1 MAKGSSKKNW
11 LARQQK
17 DPYVKQAQQS
27 HYRSR
32 AVYKLIEIDDKDH
45 LFKQG
50 QTIIDLG
57 AAPGSWSQYVSEK
70 IGNRGQ
76 LIAIDILPMQPVDNT
91 LFIEGDFTEQSVYE
105 QCLQAMENTR
115 ADLVI
120 SDMAPNLSG
129 IRAADQARSLY
140 LAELSFD
147 LAKSVLKQGGDMLDD
162 FIERVAF
169 GLNLVFSNGKGWPRN
184 CYLVFGGAGDEQ
196 AFRAFYRD
204 RQIRTQVWYA
214 AAPYQGSTAVNIS
227 RNSAIRA
234 GLSQKLNTQECKK
247 WLQLF

>member
-1 MAKGSSKKNW
+1 MVKKPSSQNW
-11 LARQQK
+11 LQRQQK

-32 AVYKLIEIDDKDH
+32 AVYKLIEIDEKDH

-70 IGNRGQ
+70 IGKKGR
-76 LIAIDILPMQPVDNT
+76 LIAIDILPMEPVANT
-91 LFIEGDFTEQSVYE
+91 LFLQGDFTEQSVYE
-105 QCLQAMENTR
+105 QCLQAMGSSR

-147 LAKSVLKQGGDMLDD
+147 LAKSVLKKGGDMLVKVFEGEGTETYRHDLNEHFERIIVRKPKASRDD
-162 FIERVAF
+162 SREFYVLART
-169 GLNLVFSNGKGWPRN
+169 
-184 CYLVFGGAGDEQ
+184 
-196 AFRAFYRD
+196 FR
-204 RQIRTQVWYA
+204 
-214 AAPYQGSTAVNIS
+214 
-227 RNSAIRA
+227 
-234 GLSQKLNTQECKK
+234 L
-247 WLQLF
+247 

>member
-1 MAKGSSKKNW
+1 MVKGSSKKHW

-45 LFKQG
+45 LLKQG

-57 AAPGSWSQYVSEK
+57 SAPGSWSQYVSKK
-70 IGNRGQ
+70 IGNKGR
-76 LIAIDILPMQPVDNT
+76 LIAIDILPMEPVDNT
-91 LFIEGDFTEQSVYE
+91 LFIKGDFTDQSVYE
-105 QCLQAMENTR
+105 QCLQAMDNTR

-147 LAKSVLKQGGDMLDD
+147 LAKSVLKKGGDML
-162 FIERVAF
+162 VK
-169 GLNLVFSNGKGWPRN
+169 VFEGEGTDTYRHDLKEHFEKVIVRKPKASRDNSREF
-184 CYLVFGGAGDEQ
+184 YVLART
-196 AFRAFYRD
+196 FR
-204 RQIRTQVWYA
+204 
-214 AAPYQGSTAVNIS
+214 
-227 RNSAIRA
+227 
-234 GLSQKLNTQECKK
+234 L
-247 WLQLF
+247 

>member
-1 MAKGSSKKNW
+1 MAKSSSKKNW

-70 IGNRGQ
+70 IGNKGR
-76 LIAIDILPMQPVDNT
+76 LIAIDILPMEPVDNT
-91 LFIEGDFTEQSVYE
+91 LFIKGDFTEQSVYE
-105 QCLQAMENTR
+105 QCLQAMENSR

-140 LAELSFD
+140 LAELSLE
-147 LAKSVLKQGGDMLDD
+147 LAKSVLKQGGDMLVKVFEGEGIDRYRHDLKEHFGKVIVRKPGASRDD
-162 FIERVAF
+162 SREFYVLAQ
-169 GLNLVFSNGKGWPRN
+169 
-184 CYLVFGGAGDEQ
+184 C
-196 AFRAFYRD
+196 FR
-204 RQIRTQVWYA
+204 
-214 AAPYQGSTAVNIS
+214 
-227 RNSAIRA
+227 
-234 GLSQKLNTQECKK
+234 L
-247 WLQLF
+247 

>member
-1 MAKGSSKKNW
+1 MAKGSSKNNW

-32 AVYKLIEIDDKDH
+32 AVYKLIEIDDRDH

-50 QTIIDLG
+50 QMVIDLG

-70 IGNRGQ
+70 IGSKGR
-76 LIAIDILPMQPVDNT
+76 LIAIDILPMEPVNNT
-91 LFIEGDFTEQSVYE
+91 LFIEGDFTEQSVYDK
-105 QCLQAMENTR
+105 CLQAMNNAK

-129 IRAADQARSLY
+129 IRTADQARSLY

-147 LAKSVLKQGGDMLDD
+147 LAKSVLKAGGDMLVKIFEGEGTDKYRHELKEHFEKIVVRKPKASRDD
-162 FIERVAF
+162 SREFYVLA
-169 GLNLVFSNGKGWPRN
+169 KT
-184 CYLVFGGAGDEQ
+184 
-196 AFRAFYRD
+196 FR
-204 RQIRTQVWYA
+204 
-214 AAPYQGSTAVNIS
+214 
-227 RNSAIRA
+227 
-234 GLSQKLNTQECKK
+234 L
-247 WLQLF
+247 